1 MKQFFHDLFYLP
13 KHEKLTD
20 RSFMKII
27 ISSIAGITLCCLCLV
42 SLTWAWFEDNSYS
55 GRNSISSATF
65 WSELVIEKL
74 PATTSFNVGEAD
86 GEGETDQATDGE
98 GEQTPAGEANEATT
112 GGEADEGEA
121 TLFLSSGL
129 SSNILLTSSVST
141 LYIPAPAIIDGNNI
155 PPSYRLEGSCKLENF
170 AAGKYKITVLPQGTA
185 TKFGGYLVIKTTQTV
200 DNVTVE
206 KKLYTEQMT
215 VGKEFVFTLE
225 IEDGLEYSISCIW
238 GSLSDS
244 IDKKDI
250 IKNELEDKSDDASKA
265 ADDTVSDTDKVV
277 SNDTTE
283 VVSNDTTEVVSN
295 DTSSIED
302 ESVSSTEQTEFSN
315 ENSTDTASST
325 EQIESSDV
333 SSVESEAEGSE
344 ESEAEISQGNASSEE
359 TSVA

>member
-1 MKQFFHDLFYLP
+1 M
-13 KHEKLTD
+13 
-20 RSFMKII
+20 I

-74 PATTSFNVGEAD
+74 PATTSVNVGEAD
-86 GEGETDQATDGE
+86 GEGEADQATDGE

-112 GGEADEGEA
+112 DGEADEGEA

-155 PPSYRLEGSCKLENF
+155 PHSYRLEGYCELKNF
-170 AAGKYKITVLPQGTA
+170 ATGKYKITVLPQGTA
-185 TKFGGYLVIKTTQTV
+185 TKFGGYLVIKTSQTV
-200 DNVTVE
+200 DNLTLE

-250 IKNELEDKSDDASKA
+250 IKNELEDKSDDTSKA
-265 ADDTVSDTDKVV
+265 ADSTASDTDKVV
-277 SNDTTE
+277 SEDAQDTSSVAVSDTVE
-283 VVSNDTTEVVSN
+283 VVSD

-302 ESVSSTEQTEFSN
+302 ESVSSVEQTESSD

-325 EQIESSDV
+325 EQIESSDAG
-333 SSVESEAEGSE
+333 SVESEAEGSE
-344 ESEAEISQGNASSEE
+344 ESEAEISQGDNTGGEE
-359 TSVA
+359 TSAA